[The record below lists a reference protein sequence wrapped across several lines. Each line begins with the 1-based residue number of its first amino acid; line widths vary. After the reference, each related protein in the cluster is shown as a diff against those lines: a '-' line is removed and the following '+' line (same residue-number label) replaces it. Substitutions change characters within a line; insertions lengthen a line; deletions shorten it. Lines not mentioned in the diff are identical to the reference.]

1 MPHASHPT
9 PQLSLL
15 YPKDWM
21 DYELVDSGNGLKLER
36 FGPYSFIRPEPQAIW
51 KPALNEELWQSAH
64 AIFQPTREESGGYWQ
79 FKRSIEDSWIMRRK
93 NLTFK
98 AQTTSGRHLGVF
110 PEQAVHWDWIS
121 KQVRLS
127 SQPLHVLCLFGYTG
141 IASLAA
147 AEAGA
152 KVTYVD
158 ASKKALD
165 WARQNQALSGLSDR
179 PIRWLMD
186 DAIKFVQ
193 REARRGV
200 QYQGMILDPPKF
212 GRGPKGEIWDFFE
225 LFPKLLGA
233 CREILSSNPRFIVIT
248 AYAIRASALCIHY
261 GLQEMMKGYQGDITS
276 GELALR
282 EKSAGRLISTAI
294 FSRWQSI
301 K

>member
-1 MPHASHPT
+1 MPHLSHPT
-9 PQLSLL
+9 PQLSLI
-15 YPKDWM
+15 YPEDWQ
-21 DYELVDSGNGLKLER
+21 DYELVDSGNGQKLER
-36 FGPYSFIRPEPQAIW
+36 FGPYTFVRPEPQAIW
-51 KPALNEELWQSAH
+51 TPTLNEKRWSSAH
-64 AIFQPTREESGGYWQ
+64 AVFQPTREESGGYWQ
-79 FKRSIEDSWIMRRK
+79 FKRPIEGSWFMRRK

-98 AQTTSGRHLGVF
+98 VQTTSGRHLGVF
-110 PEQAVHWDWIS
+110 PDQAVHWDWIS
-121 KQVRLS
+121 EQVRRS
-127 SQPLHVLCLFGYTG
+127 SRPLHVLCLFGYTG
-141 IASLAA
+141 IACLAA

-179 PIRWLMD
+179 PIRWLLD
-186 DAIKFVQ
+186 DAIKFAQ

-200 QYQGMILDPPKF
+200 QYEGMILDPPKF

-225 LFPKLLGA
+225 LFPKLLET
-233 CREILSSNPRFIVIT
+233 CRAILNPKPRFIVIT
-248 AYAIRASALCIHY
+248 AYAIRASALCLHY
-261 GLQEMMKGYQGDITS
+261 GLQEVMKGFQGVITS

-301 K
+301 E